1 MVFNSDNN
9 RVEVDGGGDNCDNRV
24 EISVG
29 CHLTVATVATVVTD
43 VPSQPSIV
51 VFNCDNNRDEV
62 DGDNCDDN
70 RVEMLTNT

>member
-29 CHLTVATVATVVTD
+29 CHLTVATVATVATVVVCQPIIVLKTVTTIEMRLT
-43 VPSQPSIV
+43 VTTVSPSTELR
-51 VFNCDNNRDEV
+51 C
-62 DGDNCDDN
+62 
-70 RVEMLTNT
+70 